1 MQWLDEDFADACD
14 FELLGLSSHLP
25 PHRLAWEMNQHLEW
39 RLEFF
44 KVLEIQQRKGHSEH
58 AVYRYEDV
66 SSQGSQTWYV
76 IENKAPN
83 GMIAR
88 FKGGAEMD
96 YLVQAMDEAGSMAEA
111 MERIRSMR
119 GVNYILQLDPLE
131 SGAIEHL
138 ALMDL
143 TPEVEG

>member
-25 PHRLAWEMNQHLEW
+25 PHRLAWELNQHLEW

-44 KVLEIQQRKGHSEH
+44 KVLEIQQRKVYSEH

-66 SSQGSQTWYV
+66 SSHGSQTWYV

-83 GMIAR
+83 GVIAR

-96 YLVQAMDEAGSMAEA
+96 YLVQAMDEADSMAEA
-111 MERIRSMR
+111 MERIRSIR

-143 TPEVEG
+143 TPEMEG

>member
-25 PHRLAWEMNQHLEW
+25 PHRLAWEMNQHLKW

-66 SSQGSQTWYV
+66 SSHGSQTWYV

>member
-66 SSQGSQTWYV
+66 SSHGSQTWYV

-96 YLVQAMDEAGSMAEA
+96 YLVQAMDEAGSMVEA

>member
-66 SSQGSQTWYV
+66 SSLGSQTWYV

-96 YLVQAMDEAGSMAEA
+96 YLFQAMDEAGSMAEA

>member
-25 PHRLAWEMNQHLEW
+25 PHRLAWELNQHLEW

-66 SSQGSQTWYV
+66 SSHGSQMWYV

-96 YLVQAMDEAGSMAEA
+96 YLVQAMNEVGSMADA

>member
-25 PHRLAWEMNQHLEW
+25 PHRLAWELNQHLEW

-44 KVLEIQQRKGHSEH
+44 KVLIIQQRKGHSEH

-66 SSQGSQTWYV
+66 SSHGSQTWYV
-76 IENKAPN
+76 IENKAQN

-96 YLVQAMDEAGSMAEA
+96 YLVQAMDEADSMAEA

-138 ALMDL
+138 ALMEI
-143 TPEVEG
+143 TPEMEG

>member
-1 MQWLDEDFADACD
+1 ML
-14 FELLGLSSHLP
+14 
-25 PHRLAWEMNQHLEW
+25 
-39 RLEFF
+39 
-44 KVLEIQQRKGHSEH
+44 KIQQRNGLSEH
-58 AVYRYEDV
+58 AVYRYEDM
-66 SSQGSQTWYV
+66 SSHGSQIWYI
-76 IENKAPN
+76 IENKTPN

-96 YLVQAMDEAGSMAEA
+96 YLVQAMDEARSMVVA

>member
-39 RLEFF
+39 RLGFF

-66 SSQGSQTWYV
+66 SSHGSQTWYV

>member
-66 SSQGSQTWYV
+66 SSHGSQTWYV

-88 FKGGAEMD
+88 FNGGAEMD
-96 YLVQAMDEAGSMAEA
+96 YLVQAMDETGSMAEA

>member
-25 PHRLAWEMNQHLEW
+25 PHRLAWELNQHLEW

-44 KVLEIQQRKGHSEH
+44 KVLEVQQRKGHSEH

-66 SSQGSQTWYV
+66 SSHGSQTWYI

-96 YLVQAMDEAGSMAEA
+96 YLVQAMDEADSMAEA
-111 MERIRSMR
+111 LEHIRSMR

-138 ALMDL
+138 ALMDI
-143 TPEVEG
+143 TPEIEG

>member
-66 SSQGSQTWYV
+66 SSHGSLTWYV

>member
-25 PHRLAWEMNQHLEW
+25 PHRLAWELNQHLGW

-66 SSQGSQTWYV
+66 SSHGSQMWYV

-96 YLVQAMDEAGSMAEA
+96 YLVQAMNEVGSMADA

>member
-25 PHRLAWEMNQHLEW
+25 PHRLAWELNQHLEW

-58 AVYRYEDV
+58 TVYRYEDA
-66 SSQGSQTWYV
+66 SSHGSQTWYV

-83 GMIAR
+83 GMVAR

-96 YLVQAMDEAGSMAEA
+96 YLVQAMDETGAAVEA
-111 MERIRSMR
+111 IGRIRPMR
-119 GVNYILQLDPLE
+119 GINYILQLDPLE

-138 ALMDL
+138 ALMDII
-143 TPEVEG
+143 PEAED

>member
-14 FELLGLSSHLP
+14 FELSGMSSHLP

-66 SSQGSQTWYV
+66 SSHGSQTWYV

>member
-25 PHRLAWEMNQHLEW
+25 PHRLAWELNQHLEW
-39 RLEFF
+39 RLEVF

-66 SSQGSQTWYV
+66 SSHGSQTWYV

-96 YLVQAMDEAGSMAEA
+96 CLVQATDEADSMAEA

-138 ALMDL
+138 ALMEI
-143 TPEVEG
+143 TPEMEG

>member
-25 PHRLAWEMNQHLEW
+25 PHRLAWELNQHLEW

-44 KVLEIQQRKGHSEH
+44 KVLEIQQRNGQSEH

-66 SSQGSQTWYV
+66 SSHGSQTWYV

-96 YLVQAMDEAGSMAEA
+96 YLVQAMDVTGSMAEA
-111 MERIRSMR
+111 TERIRSMR
-119 GVNYILQLDPLE
+119 GVNYILQLDPLQ

-143 TPEVEG
+143 TLEVED

>member
-25 PHRLAWEMNQHLEW
+25 PHRLAWEMNQHLKW

-66 SSQGSQTWYV
+66 SSHGSQTWYV

-96 YLVQAMDEAGSMAEA
+96 YLVQAMDEAGSMVEA
-111 MERIRSMR
+111 MERIQSMR

>member
-25 PHRLAWEMNQHLEW
+25 PHRLAWELNQHLEW
-39 RLEFF
+39 RLEVF

-66 SSQGSQTWYV
+66 SSHGSQMWYV

-96 YLVQAMDEAGSMAEA
+96 YLVQAMNEVGSMADA

-138 ALMDL
+138 ALMDI
-143 TPEVEG
+143 TPEMEG

>member
-25 PHRLAWEMNQHLEW
+25 PHRLAWELNQHLEW

-44 KVLEIQQRKGHSEH
+44 KVLEIQQRKGYSEH

-66 SSQGSQTWYV
+66 SSHGSQTWYV

-83 GMIAR
+83 GVIAR

-96 YLVQAMDEAGSMAEA
+96 YLVQAMDEADSMAEA
-111 MERIRSMR
+111 MERIRSIR
-119 GVNYILQLDPLE
+119 GVNYILLLDPRE
-131 SGAIEHL
+131 TGAIEL
-138 ALMDL
+138 QALMGL
-143 TPEVEG
+143 HPEMEG

>member
-25 PHRLAWEMNQHLEW
+25 PHRLAWELNQHLEW

-44 KVLEIQQRKGHSEH
+44 KVLEIQQRTGHSEH

-66 SSQGSQTWYV
+66 SSHGSQMWYV

-96 YLVQAMDEAGSMAEA
+96 YLVQAMDEVGSMAEA

-138 ALMDL
+138 ALIDL